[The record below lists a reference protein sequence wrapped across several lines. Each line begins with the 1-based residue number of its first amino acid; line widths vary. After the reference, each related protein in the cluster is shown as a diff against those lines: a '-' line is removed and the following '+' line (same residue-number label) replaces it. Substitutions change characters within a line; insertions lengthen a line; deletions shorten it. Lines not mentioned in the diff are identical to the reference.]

1 MITAKRISER
11 NLFSGKCINKWRD
24 LNLRDFKGLKSL
36 FIFRCRK
43 MYLNAR
49 DTISQLETGNFHSTP
64 SGTHLVVNFSVLMP
78 LIFFKVF
85 FFCEI
90 LYGINHDH
98 LNSLATVRTIHINF
112 LYSKKIGFLLA
123 WNSQRIK
130 RKYWKAYLSIISMT
144 FRKLIYLLQKLK

>member
-11 NLFSGKCINKWRD
+11 NLFSGKYINEWRD

-112 LYSKKIGFLLA
+112 LYSKKIGFFIGVEFTEDQKKILKSLFMH
-123 WNSQRIK
+123 N
-130 RKYWKAYLSIISMT
+130 
-144 FRKLIYLLQKLK
+144 IYDI

>member
-1 MITAKRISER
+1 
-11 NLFSGKCINKWRD
+11 
-24 LNLRDFKGLKSL
+24 
-36 FIFRCRK
+36 

-112 LYSKKIGFLLA
+112 LYSKKIGFFIGVEFTEDQQKILKSLFMH
-123 WNSQRIK
+123 N
-130 RKYWKAYLSIISMT
+130 
-144 FRKLIYLLQKLK
+144 IYDI